1 LPLYEGTGGFGVLQ
15 SRLLLT
21 SFCGSIHLFLYL
33 LRVTLAALKIYFN
46 DSLLGRFKL
55 LLEYGNVGLL
65 VFGGL
70 EKIEVDISERS
81 PGSLAIWT
89 RIGMPRFVES
99 QIGRIEM
106 LLVLLNFLDEFDG
119 YRVKLVLEHFDAE
132 AC

>member
-1 LPLYEGTGGFGVLQ
+1 MPFDDGAGGFGVLQ

-21 SFCGSIHLFLYL
+21 GFCGSIHLFLYL

-46 DSLLGRFKL
+46 DSLLGRFEL
-55 LLEYGNVGLL
+55 LLEYGNIGLL

-89 RIGMPRFVES
+89 RISMLRFIES
-99 QIGRIEM
+99 QIGGIEM
-106 LLVLLNFLDEFDG
+106 LLVLLNFLDELDR
-119 YRVKLVLEHFDAE
+119 YCVELVLEDFDAE